1 MENST
6 KCPVC
11 GKEGIPDYHLGGVRC
26 QSCGSNLEAFRL
38 LDAIDEENKAK
49 ASKWKPIALASMALA
64 LLFAI
69 LYFSKGSSAPA
80 EDEQQAKS
88 EVVESKAQEKTQS
101 ATAAEMND
109 NAETKPVATQTETE
123 KKQEATEEKAA
134 DNSGEITAPDNM
146 VTVKDG
152 KKYYTVKKGD
162 TWSGIARKL
171 YNGKVSYQEL
181 MRLNNR
187 TEKQPLDLDEQLIVK

>member
-11 GKEGIPDYHLGGVRC
+11 GKEGIPDYHFGEVRC
-26 QSCGSNLEAFRL
+26 PSCGSNLEAFRL

-49 ASKWKPIALASMALA
+49 ASKWKPIAIASMALA

-69 LYFSKGSSAPA
+69 LYFTKGSSAPA
-80 EDEQQAKS
+80 TDEQKVQTTAVANSEENDTSSSTKQAQTENT
-88 EVVESKAQEKTQS
+88 EV
-101 ATAAEMND
+101 
-109 NAETKPVATQTETE
+109 KPVETQENKE
-123 KKQEATEEKAA
+123 NKAESTEEKAA
-134 DNSGEITAPDNM
+134 ETNGEITAPANL

-162 TWSGIARKL
+162 TWSSSTKKL
-171 YNGKVSYQEL
+171 YGNKISYKEL
-181 MRLNNR
+181 MQMNHKTN
-187 TEKQPLDLDEQLIVK
+187 EKDLSIDEELLVK